1 MKKEKGRTTGQMWL
15 RFFFLVYGAAM
26 LWLLF
31 GQRIG
36 EGVSYLDY
44 RGQLEN
50 NINLTP
56 FVTLRLYWR
65 ILQNSTNAALLRHA
79 VINLVGN
86 VVMFV
91 PLGIFLPGIF
101 LKNANFFKVFFCVAG
116 MIILVEIVQFFSLLG
131 SLDVDDLIL
140 NLLGASVGYIFW
152 RISKKSRK
160 S

>member
-1 MKKEKGRTTGQMWL
+1 MKKEKNRTAGQMWL

-36 EGVSYLDY
+36 EGVSYADY
-44 RGQLEN
+44 FARLEN

-65 ILQNSTNAALLRHA
+65 ILHNSTNPGLLQHA

-86 VVMFV
+86 VVMFI
-91 PLGIFLPGIF
+91 PLGVFLPGIF
-101 LKNANFFKVFFCVAG
+101 IKKPNFLKVFYVVAG
-116 MIILVEIVQFFSLLG
+116 MIVLVEILQFFSLLG

-140 NLLGASVGYIFW
+140 NLAGATVGYILW
-152 RISKKSRK
+152 KLWKHKR
-160 S
+160 

>member
-1 MKKEKGRTTGQMWL
+1 MKKTEKRTAGQVFL
-15 RFFFLVYGAAM
+15 RLLFVLYGAAM

-31 GQRIG
+31 GQRVG
-36 EGVSYLDY
+36 DGVSYGDY
-44 RGQLEN
+44 LSQLEN

-65 ILQNSTNAALLRHA
+65 ILHNSTNAALLRHA
-79 VINLVGN
+79 VVNLVGN

-91 PLGIFLPGIF
+91 PLGVFLPGIF
-101 LKNANFFKVFFCVAG
+101 LKKPNFFKVFFSVAG

-140 NLLGASVGYIFW
+140 NLFGASVGYIFW
-152 RISKKSRK
+152 KVSKKSRK